1 MSLLDK
7 IAAYIQRTDELNRMH
22 LEIGR
27 LLEKNRT
34 LEYQLRVTEEG
45 LRLTEQRV
53 LSQQDRLRRLEAAQV
68 DPEMVEAARA
78 MRTMK
83 KFLRT

>member
-53 LSQQDRLRRLEAAQV
+53 LSQQDLLRRLEASQV